1 MSRISSG
8 IPIYALTKH
17 VSTRRKVTLFRG
29 VEPVSFDVSVVDTVQ
44 ANREVIDEMR
54 RRGAVRDGDLII
66 ITKGDMD
73 GVQGGTN
80 VMKIVRIGDEL
91 SE

>member
-1 MSRISSG
+1 
-8 IPIYALTKH
+8 
-17 VSTRRKVTLFRG
+17 
-29 VEPVSFDVSVVDTVQ
+29 
-44 ANREVIDEMR
+44 VIDEMR